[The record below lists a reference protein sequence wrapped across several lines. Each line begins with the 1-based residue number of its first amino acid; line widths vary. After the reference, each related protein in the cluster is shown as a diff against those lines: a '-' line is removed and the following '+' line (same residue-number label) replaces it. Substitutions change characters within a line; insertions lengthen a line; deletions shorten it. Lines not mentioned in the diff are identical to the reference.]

1 MPGEGPIFRLTPR
14 LSLFM
19 TAHLMFQKMP
29 AELGQTIMGWL
40 RDSER
45 EVFRTAITSLAQQRK
60 LRPVFVTR
68 KSKPEQAAWLV
79 EQLKLRGN
87 EAVGENLLQIW
98 LMKGRSEMLTIF
110 LDAVGV
116 SHDGKGG
123 VDGDIP
129 PAFDA
134 AKVKAGAAALLEKF
148 PAGEVAVYLNLFQ
161 LQQAGGWPQITEAI
175 DADSRLQVGA

>member
-1 MPGEGPIFRLTPR
+1 MPESAPIFPPHPYAM
-14 LSLFM
+14 F
-19 TAHLMFQKMP
+19 AHEMFKKMP
-29 AELGQTIMGWL
+29 ADLGLTIVGWL

-45 EVFRTAITSLAQQRK
+45 DVFRTAVNSLAQQKK

-68 KSKPEQAAWLV
+68 KPKPEQAMWLI
-79 EQLKLRGN
+79 EQLKMRGN

-98 LMKGRSEMLTIF
+98 LMKGRSEMLSTF

-116 SHDGKGG
+116 KHDGKGG

-129 PAFDA
+129 NTFEP
-134 AKVKAGAAALLEKF
+134 AKVKAGADALLAKF

-161 LQQAGGWPQITEAI
+161 LQQAGGWQAITDLVAADPQ
-175 DADSRLQVGA
+175 LQIG

>member
-1 MPGEGPIFRLTPR
+1 MF
-14 LSLFM
+14 
-19 TAHLMFQKMP
+19 AHEMFKKMP
-29 AELGQTIMGWL
+29 ADLGLNILGWL

-45 EVFRTAITSLAQQRK
+45 DVFRTALHSLAQSRK

-68 KSKPEQAAWLV
+68 KSKPEQAAWFM

-98 LMKGRSEMLTIF
+98 LMKGRSEMLSTF

-116 SHDGKGG
+116 KHDGKGG

-129 PAFDA
+129 NTFDP
-134 AKVKAGAAALLEKF
+134 AKVKAGADALLEKF

-161 LQQAGGWPQITEAI
+161 LQQAGGWKEI
-175 DADSRLQVGA
+175 ADLIAADPRLQIA